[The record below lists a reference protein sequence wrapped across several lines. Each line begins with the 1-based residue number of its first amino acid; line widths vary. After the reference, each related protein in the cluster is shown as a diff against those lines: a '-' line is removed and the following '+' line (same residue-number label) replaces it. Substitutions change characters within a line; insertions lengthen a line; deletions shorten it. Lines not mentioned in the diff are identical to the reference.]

1 MAGYCLVPF
10 VYLSFYKWWA
20 IYKKFYFIGH
30 IVIIPM
36 SILWKPLILKVMK
49 IYFPL
54 DKKEE
59 NNIQVDATISNNV
72 KHDKTN

>member
-10 VYLSFYKWWA
+10 VYLSFYKWWP

-30 IVIIPM
+30 IVIVPM
-36 SILWKPLILKVMK
+36 SILWKPLIVKAMK

-54 DKKEE
+54 EKKSDE
-59 NNIQVDATISNNV
+59 NNVKDATISNNV
-72 KHDKTN
+72 NHEKAN